1 MAKAFESTNTT
12 TDGALRLASVE
23 IARTEFLVGG
33 TSSDES
39 VGDNQD
45 FVPDG
50 HHCSL
55 VTAVAHDAAVARAE
69 SRIRGARGGLTRL
82 DYG

>member
-1 MAKAFESTNTT
+1 MVEAFESTNTT
-12 TDGALRLASVE
+12 TDGALSLASVE

-39 VGDNQD
+39 VGNDQD

-50 HHCSL
+50 HHCS
-55 VTAVAHDAAVARAE
+55 
-69 SRIRGARGGLTRL
+69 RGGA
-82 DYG
+82 

>member
-1 MAKAFESTNTT
+1 MAESFESTNTT
-12 TDGALRLASVE
+12 TDGALGLASVE

-39 VGDNQD
+39 VGNDQD

-55 VTAVAHDAAVARAE
+55 V
-69 SRIRGARGGLTRL
+69 GRGGA
-82 DYG
+82 

>member
-1 MAKAFESTNTT
+1 VAEAFEGTNTT

-39 VGDNQD
+39 VGNDQD
-45 FVPDG
+45 FVP
-50 HHCSL
+50 
-55 VTAVAHDAAVARAE
+55 RAE
-69 SRIRGARGGLTRL
+69 PVNESETVGRPSLMQNL
-82 DYG
+82 PS